1 MNPNKYA
8 LEMNAL
14 ELIEKVA
21 KILGKS
27 FEECA
32 YSLPPQKAVE
42 LLVKEIER
50 RDTV

>member
-1 MNPNKYA
+1 MNPKYE
-8 LEMNAL
+8 LKMNPH

-27 FEECA
+27 FEEIA

-42 LLVKEIER
+42 LLVKEIEKK
-50 RDTV
+50 